1 MAEEKK
7 PKIDLKARLG
17 KNQAA
22 APPPTAGVTPPPAA
36 VGAPVPAP
44 SSSPTAPT
52 PGVPV
57 PVPAPSASVVGG
69 GLPVPP
75 GMKPAA
81 APALDP
87 SNPLAAVVQPYRAP
101 APPAP
106 AAPPQPQRIEVDEV
120 AVKDARGKALRQGI
134 LVGVVM
140 AAITGVVGFIGGGA
154 RETSQGRAKSIEDAN
169 GEKGLSKDV
178 KAARDQIKTISDKME
193 AGRNTLVKDKK
204 FPNDLAKELAGINV
218 DFDGG
223 KLAGRRFSGYNQETM
238 SALIEFIT
246 AVQTLNDRKLAIA
259 NLLGRLQ
266 KPLTEQLANAGK
278 PTLQHVVVIDKEKD
292 GPNFAI
298 LAPLKEPLPLA
309 PLPSEFTFTDPFS
322 RQPKKLNRYTG
333 GDLSK
338 PVAFH
343 VVPKSVDAVCPN
355 ETAGQAAQLAS
366 QIGKFIADIQ
376 GEKVDPKEAMVQE
389 PKAGLLERADKL
401 IGLLEKVGK

>member
-22 APPPTAGVTPPPAA
+22 ATPPPTGVAPPPAA
-36 VGAPVPAP
+36 VGAPVAAPAP
-44 SSSPTAPT
+44 ASSNPAAGGAP

-57 PVPAPSASVVGG
+57 PAPTG

-75 GMKPAA
+75 GLARPATP
-81 APALDP
+81 PALDP
-87 SNPLAAVVQPYRAP
+87 GNPLAAVVQPYRAP
-101 APPAP
+101 APAPP
-106 AAPPQPQRIEVDEV
+106 AAPPQPQRIEVDEL
-120 AVKDARGKALRQGI
+120 AVKDAAKKSLRQGVLI
-134 LVGVVM
+134 GVVI
-140 AAITGVVGFIGGGA
+140 AAVTGAVGFIGGGA

-169 GEKGLSKDV
+169 GPKGLDKDV
-178 KAARDQIKTISDKME
+178 KAARAQLKTLGDKME

-204 FPNDLAKELAGINV
+204 FPADLGKELGGINI

-223 KLAGRRFSGYNQETM
+223 KLAGRRFSGYSTETM

-246 AVQTLNDRKLAIA
+246 AVQTLNDRKLAII

-333 GDLSK
+333 GDLTK

-366 QIGKFIADIQ
+366 QIGKFIGDIQ
-376 GEKVDPKEAMVQE
+376 GEKVDPKEALVQD
-389 PKAGLLERADKL
+389 PKPGLLERADKL
-401 IGLLEKVGK
+401 VTLLEKVGK

>member
-17 KNQAA
+17 KTQAA
-22 APPPTAGVTPPPAA
+22 ATPPPTGVAPPPAA
-36 VGAPVPAP
+36 VGAPVAPPPA
-44 SSSPTAPT
+44 SSNPAAGGA

-57 PVPAPSASVVGG
+57 PAPTG

-75 GMKPAA
+75 GLARPATP
-81 APALDP
+81 PALDP
-87 SNPLAAVVQPYRAP
+87 SNPLAAP
-101 APPAP
+101 A
-106 AAPPQPQRIEVDEV
+106 QPQRIEVDEL
-120 AVKDARGKALRQGI
+120 AVKDAAKKSLRQGVLI
-134 LVGVVM
+134 GVVI
-140 AAITGVVGFIGGGA
+140 AAVTGVVGFIGGGA

-169 GEKGLSKDV
+169 GPKGLDKDV
-178 KAARDQIKTISDKME
+178 KAARAQLKTLGDKME

-204 FPNDLAKELAGINV
+204 FPAELGKELGGINI

-223 KLAGRRFSGYNQETM
+223 KLAGRRFSGYSPETM

-246 AVQTLNDRKLAIA
+246 AVQTLNDRKLAII

-309 PLPSEFTFTDPFS
+309 PLPSEFTFNDPFS

-333 GDLSK
+333 GDLTK

-366 QIGKFIADIQ
+366 QIGKFIGDIQ
-376 GEKVDPKEAMVQE
+376 GEKVDPKEALVQD
-389 PKAGLLERADKL
+389 PKPGLLERADKL
-401 IGLLEKVGK
+401 VGLLEKVGK